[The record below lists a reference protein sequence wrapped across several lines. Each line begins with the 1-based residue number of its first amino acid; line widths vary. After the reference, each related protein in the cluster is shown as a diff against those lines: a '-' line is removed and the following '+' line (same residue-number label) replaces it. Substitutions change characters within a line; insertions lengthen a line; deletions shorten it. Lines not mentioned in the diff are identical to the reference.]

1 LRLEL
6 PFSEEDRQRLA
17 SVLGNADDVDR
28 VARMVALAGAM
39 EAIDQATGKAVFSS
53 MTDLRSYRIYCL
65 VRQGMALA
73 EAESLVAHLFK
84 VTASSARRMVGQ
96 AMARYAVELNAA
108 MNREASAM
116 LDSARWN
123 TESERWEVGMP
134 TAFIRNRLL
143 EILSRSDLP
152 NPKSAD
158 RGAVWQFPDETY
170 QWVREQ
176 LGLSARQ
183 AQ

>member
-17 SVLGNADDVDR
+17 AVLGNADDVDR
-28 VARMVALAGAM
+28 VARMVAVAGAM

-108 MNREASAM
+108 MNREASDT

-123 TESERWEVGMP
+123 TESERWEVAMP

-158 RGAVWQFPDETY
+158 RGALWQFPDETY
-170 QWVREQ
+170 QWARQQ
-176 LGLSARQ
+176 LGLSPRSAR
-183 AQ
+183 